1 MDERF
6 YLGLANE
13 LLAKFR
19 RVSSFVSHRPSIG
32 TYHEE
37 ALRTVLRLMIP
48 DRFSLRTG
56 FVFHPD
62 NGASQQGDILIVDEM
77 DAGAY
82 FFREGNFAIVNQ
94 TALACVIEVKTSLN
108 KSSFKKALKGLASY
122 QRVTTKPLPTALFAF
137 EGASFT
143 PARLDDWYKSVE
155 LPDEIKCYPWSI
167 CALSRGLI
175 SLRCPP
181 GDSEW
186 GHYVSL
192 GEASRGPKLKNL
204 SLFLQTIRKAVLLQ
218 AMSME
223 NPFQLSLLDGLSRS
237 AQFFRFG
244 SGIRQVPTN
253 DPLDGQR

>member
-19 RVSSFVSHRPSIG
+19 RISSFVSHGPSIG

-37 ALRTVLRLMIP
+37 ALRTVLRLMLP

-77 DAGAY
+77 EAGAY
-82 FFREGNFAIVNQ
+82 FFREGNFAVVNQ
-94 TALACVIEVKTSLN
+94 AALACVIEVKTSLN
-108 KSSFKKALKGLASY
+108 KASFKEAVEGLASY
-122 QRVTTKPLPTALFAF
+122 QRVTTKLLATALFAF
-137 EGASFT
+137 ESASFT
-143 PARLDDWYKSVE
+143 PARLDEWYKSVE
-155 LPDEIKCYPWSI
+155 LPEEIKYYPWSI
-167 CALSRGLI
+167 CALNRGLI
-175 SLRCPP
+175 SLMNMSKP
-181 GDSEW
+181 EW
-186 GHYVSL
+186 GHYVTL
-192 GEASRGPKLKNL
+192 GEASRGPKIKNL
-204 SLFLQTIRKAVLLQ
+204 SLFLQTIRKAVLLH
-218 AMSME
+218 AKSTE
-223 NPFQLSLLDGLSRS
+223 NPFQLSMLDGLSWS

-244 SGIRQVPTN
+244 SGMRQAPTN